1 MVFLG
6 KRVLKICGKSTGE
19 RPCRSVIS
27 IKLHSNFIEVTL
39 RQGCSPV
46 SVLNIFRTL
55 FPKNTSG
62 WLLLQKGSIY
72 TQTVTF
78 FVIVILNLKPN
89 HTNVLTSRIG
99 MNSKLLIF
107 RKDGSLQY
115 QNRLIL
121 QATLSLGNLY

>member
-1 MVFLG
+1 MVFLSA
-6 KRVLKICGKSTGE
+6 LKICGKFTGE
-19 RPCRSVIS
+19 HPCRSVIS

-46 SVLNIFRTL
+46 NVLNIFRTL

-62 WLLLQKGSIY
+62 WLLLQKGTIC

-78 FVIVILNLKPN
+78 FVIMILNLKPN

-99 MNSKLLIF
+99 MNSKLHIF

>member
-46 SVLNIFRTL
+46 NVLNIFRTL

-72 TQTVTF
+72 TF
-78 FVIVILNLKPN
+78 FVIMILNLKPN
-89 HTNVLTSRIG
+89 PTNVLTSRIG
-99 MNSKLLIF
+99 MNSKLPIF